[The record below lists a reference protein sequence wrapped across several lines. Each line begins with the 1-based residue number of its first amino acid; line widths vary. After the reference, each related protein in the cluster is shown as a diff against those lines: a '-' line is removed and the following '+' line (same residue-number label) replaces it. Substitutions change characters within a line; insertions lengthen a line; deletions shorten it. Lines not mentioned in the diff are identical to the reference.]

1 VGGIA
6 RPVRSAPTR
15 PPRGSRRGR
24 APVRFA
30 RLAGFVA
37 LSLTAAT
44 TTFGLPAPASAAPQS
59 TTPTT
64 APVVPTVG
72 PIPGVTPPPTNLA
85 DAITQATKLRV
96 AINANAK
103 RADILDERF
112 LEAQQ
117 AVRDANT
124 KIAATQRRIDAT
136 DAKVAS
142 LKAEVAG
149 RAALLYMGAGN
160 TDPIGFDATS
170 VQELGAR
177 AKYGDAAAESD
188 ERILDDLQRTED
200 ALNAQHDDLE
210 AQLAVATQRQKT
222 ALDARRRVARINADM
237 RKLLATTSA
246 SVRLLA
252 AQMEQTALANAA
264 VAEKAWL
271 LRMAANK
278 GKAGFGVPIGDIPA
292 PSIGALYAV
301 AYAEK
306 QLGKPYV
313 YAGAGPN
320 VFDCSGLT
328 MMAWR
333 QAGVSMEHGSRSQ
346 YMSFP
351 HVPID
356 QLEPGDLVFFGVSG
370 PMNHHVGIVVGPGI
384 MIEAPHTGAFV
395 RIASYYRPDL
405 VPLGARPTSPPGFT
419 PKPSS

>member
-1 VGGIA
+1 M
-6 RPVRSAPTR
+6 
-15 PPRGSRRGR
+15 
-24 APVRFA
+24 RFA

-44 TTFGLPAPASAAPQS
+44 TTFGLPAPAASAAPQP

-64 APVVPTVG
+64 APGSTPTPTTPVVG
-72 PIPGVTPPPTNLA
+72 AIPGLTPPPTDLA
-85 DAITQATKLRV
+85 TGIAQATKLRL
-96 AINANAK
+96 AINANAR
-103 RADILDERF
+103 RADILDEKY
-112 LEAQQ
+112 LEAQA
-117 AVRDANT
+117 AVRKANK

-136 DAKVAS
+136 DAKVDE
-142 LKAEVAG
+142 LKSELAG

-160 TDPIGFDATS
+160 ADPLGFDAAS

-177 AKYGDAAAESD
+177 AKYGDAAAETD
-188 ERILDDLQRTED
+188 ERLLDELKRTED
-200 ALNAQHDDLE
+200 ALNAQRNDLE
-210 AQLAVATQRQKT
+210 SQLAAAKQRQKT
-222 ALDARRRVARINADM
+222 ALDAKRKVARINANM

-252 AQMEQTALANAA
+252 AKMEQDALATAA
-264 VAEKAWL
+264 IAERAWL
-271 LRMAANK
+271 LRLSKQK
-278 GKAGFGVPIGDIPA
+278 GKAGIGAPIGDVPA
-292 PSIGALYAV
+292 PSLGALYAI
-301 AYAEK
+301 AFAEK

-320 VFDCSGLT
+320 VWDCSGLT
-328 MMAWR
+328 MIAWK

-356 QLEPGDLVFFGVSG
+356 QLAPGDLVFFGVSG

-405 VPLGARPTSPPGFT
+405 VPLGARPTSPPDFT
-419 PKPSS
+419 PKPLP

>member
-1 VGGIA
+1 
-6 RPVRSAPTR
+6 
-15 PPRGSRRGR
+15 
-24 APVRFA
+24 VRFA

-44 TTFGLPAPASAAPQS
+44 TTFGLPAPAASAAPQP

-64 APVVPTVG
+64 APGSTPTPTTPVVG
-72 PIPGVTPPPTNLA
+72 AIPGLTPPPTDLA
-85 DAITQATKLRV
+85 TGIAQATKLRL
-96 AINANAK
+96 AINANAR
-103 RADILDERF
+103 RADILDEKY
-112 LEAQQ
+112 LEAQA
-117 AVRDANT
+117 AVRKANK

-136 DAKVAS
+136 DAKVDE
-142 LKAEVAG
+142 LKSELAG

-160 TDPIGFDATS
+160 ADPLGFDAAS

-177 AKYGDAAAESD
+177 AKYGDAAAETD
-188 ERILDDLQRTED
+188 ERLLDELKRTED
-200 ALNAQHDDLE
+200 ALNAQRNDLE
-210 AQLAVATQRQKT
+210 SQLAAAKQRQKT
-222 ALDARRRVARINADM
+222 ALDAKRKVARINANM

-252 AQMEQTALANAA
+252 AKMEQDALATAA
-264 VAEKAWL
+264 IAERAWL
-271 LRMAANK
+271 LRLSKQK
-278 GKAGFGVPIGDIPA
+278 GKAGIGAPIGDVPA
-292 PSIGALYAV
+292 PSLGALYAI
-301 AYAEK
+301 AFAEK

-320 VFDCSGLT
+320 VWDCSGLT
-328 MMAWR
+328 MIAWK

-356 QLEPGDLVFFGVSG
+356 QLAPGDLVFFGVSG

-405 VPLGARPTSPPGFT
+405 VPLGARPTSPPDFT
-419 PKPSS
+419 PKPLP